1 MVFQPSTNKHIFTY
15 CDQQCQYGVTI
26 CSVSTVVLTFD
37 LWYGKLISAFHEY
50 CAFILFSLSNILLA
64 LSQPVSFLCVCV
76 CVWVSEWWSRSGQDM
91 QWQCEVRITDPC
103 VCVCVCVWHPPA
115 AETDAETPF
124 ESTWDSR
131 KNARPNTHTHAHWS
145 LALTQM
151 HTHKCT
157 RKSIC
162 KQTKNVSDCS
172 HLISGRYF
180 SDFCWVWISWLTLMS
195 SKMWLSWRSNLY
207 VLLSYTKQ
215 KRRQCL
221 HCCFPY
227 NESIQNPFNLKWY
240 KKEGRNMWF
249 ILLSKV

>member
-15 CDQQCQYGVTI
+15 CDQQCQYRITI

-64 LSQPVSFLCVCV
+64 LSQPVSFPC
-76 CVWVSEWWSRSGQDM
+76 VSEWWSRSGQDM

-131 KNARPNTHTHAHWS
+131 KNARPNTHTHTRARTDLWLS
-145 LALTQM
+145 L
-151 HTHKCT
+151 KCT
-157 RKSIC
+157 HTNALAKAFANKQKTFLTAHISFQADISQTSAEFGYRGSLSCRQTCMSYFLTLNRKGDSVYTAVFHIM
-162 KQTKNVSDCS
+162 KAYRT
-172 HLISGRYF
+172 HLI
-180 SDFCWVWISWLTLMS
+180 
-195 SKMWLSWRSNLY
+195 
-207 VLLSYTKQ
+207 
-215 KRRQCL
+215 
-221 HCCFPY
+221 
-227 NESIQNPFNLKWY
+227 
-240 KKEGRNMWF
+240 
-249 ILLSKV
+249 